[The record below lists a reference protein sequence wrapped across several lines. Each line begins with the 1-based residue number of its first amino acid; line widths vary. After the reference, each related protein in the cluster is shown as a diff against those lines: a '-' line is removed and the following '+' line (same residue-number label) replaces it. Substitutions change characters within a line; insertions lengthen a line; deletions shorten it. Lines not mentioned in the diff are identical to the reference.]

1 MTSPLAALTLV
12 NLFVEDLPAAKTFYA
27 DVLGLEFAFGD
38 EYASAY
44 SLGGTL
50 INLLTIDAAK
60 KQIAPA
66 TVAPADSGVRVQFA
80 VVVDDIDARCAELE
94 AKGVS
99 VINGPID
106 QPWGMR
112 TACFTDPAGHL
123 WEYAQPIG

>member
-1 MTSPLAALTLV
+1 MTSPLAGLTLI
-12 NLFVEDLPAAKTFYA
+12 NLFVEDLPTARTFYA
-27 DVLGLEFAFGD
+27 DVLGLTPDFQSENSSAF
-38 EYASAY
+38 
-44 SLGGTL
+44 SLGTTL

-66 TVAPADSGVRVQFA
+66 TVAPAETGVRVQMA
-80 VVVDDIDARCAELE
+80 VQVDDIDTRCAELE
-94 AKGVS
+94 AKGVPI
-99 VINGPID
+99 INGPVD